1 MRVESADVIDADVAL
16 KLLPRLASLLEEVGA
31 EPDLL
36 QVRLVGIFG
45 EDLLDGHLPLGGPV
59 NAQPHHAETAS
70 AQQSHPLEVLG
81 ESLAELAVLIG
92 SEVAPHVEAALVAI
106 FIVDVNGF
114 LLSVLA
120 VAQRLPLLHAAAL
133 LLLLDVDGLLPGLF
147 LALPIEQLF

>member
-1 MRVESADVIDADVAL
+1 
-16 KLLPRLASLLEEVGA
+16 
-31 EPDLL
+31 
-36 QVRLVGIFG
+36 
-45 EDLLDGHLPLGGPV
+45 V